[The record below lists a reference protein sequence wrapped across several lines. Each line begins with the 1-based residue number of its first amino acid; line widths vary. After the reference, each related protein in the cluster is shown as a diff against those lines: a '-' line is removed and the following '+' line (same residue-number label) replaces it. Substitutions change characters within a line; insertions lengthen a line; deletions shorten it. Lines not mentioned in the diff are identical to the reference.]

1 MARVAAGDRAA
12 FDLLAARHLLRLRRI
27 ALRILDDAPAAE
39 DVAQE
44 TMLRAWTGA
53 ARFDPS
59 RGTAQAWLARIAR
72 NLALDQL
79 RRRRPGAAMPEDLE
93 DAAPGA
99 EETLLR
105 RERGALL
112 AAGIAALP
120 ARQRTAI
127 ALTYGEGQTGAE
139 VARTLAVSTR
149 ALEGLLRR
157 GRTWLRLH
165 LNQAD
170 GQEDGP

>member
-79 RRRRPGAAMPEDLE
+79 RRRRPGAAVPEDL
-93 DAAPGA
+93 